1 MSVDNVVSLA
11 ASLKN
16 PAEDFCDERLKSW
29 WLSVVKFVTE
39 FKSKFSSYRD
49 VTLPVLAAVADVM
62 TAMLELKTRR
72 SSFSDAS
79 AVDKLRYLLL
89 EIDTLPDKNL
99 DVILTSG
106 TRDLSVFVDVVRDLG
121 RSWLSS
127 QQDGGGE
134 ENPAEPKSRSV
145 VFHFR
150 DAEEP
155 EETAGGKNR
164 NLNLKIFFVAYHHG
178 SCNES
183 GTFLTS
189 TTGVIMV
196 KEVLH

>member
-29 WLSVVKFVTE
+29 WLSVVKFVAE

-155 EETAGGKNR
+155 EETAGAN
-164 NLNLKIFFVAYHHG
+164 FFYFFPLSFLPAFLLPDF
-178 SCNES
+178 SCLS
-183 GTFLTS
+183 FLHRLALL
-189 TTGVIMV
+189 TGAW
-196 KEVLH
+196 